1 VDGGCLRRV
10 ASDTEDASHV
20 RPHEGGEAM
29 TFLLALDPSD
39 IACWFAA
46 YRSSFEQLM
55 LRRRSGCTIDL
66 AE

>member
-1 VDGGCLRRV
+1 
-10 ASDTEDASHV
+10 
-20 RPHEGGEAM
+20 M

-46 YRSSFEQLM
+46 YRSSFEQLS